1 MTGSGLATLE
11 DAARGLRPRWPSAKP
26 LPRLFCLTDPART
39 PDVAALAGSLP
50 TGCGLI
56 FRAFGAADAVLQG
69 RRLAIIA
76 AERGLVLLAGAD
88 PQLARDIGAAGVH
101 LPERSRDQ
109 ITALRARR
117 PAWII
122 TCAAHSLAAARA
134 AAGLGVDA
142 VLVSPVF
149 PSNSPSAGP
158 PLGPGAFADIVRA
171 TDAPVFALGGV
182 TAETAPLLL
191 DSGAS
196 GLAGIEGFG
205 SGGQPVI
212 RAHH

>member
-1 MTGSGLATLE
+1 VTGSGLATLE
-11 DAARGLRPRWPSAKP
+11 DAARGLRPRRPSAKP
-26 LPRLFCLTDPART
+26 LPRLLCLTDPARI

-56 FRAFGAADAVLQG
+56 FRAFGAADAAFQG
-69 RRLAIIA
+69 RRLAAIA
-76 AERGLVLLAGAD
+76 ADRGLMLLAGAD
-88 PQLARDIGAAGVH
+88 PQLARDIGAAGIH

-109 ITALRARR
+109 IPALRTQH

-122 TCAAHSLAAARA
+122 TCAAHSLDAATAAAR
-134 AAGLGVDA
+134 LGVDA

-149 PSNSPSAGP
+149 ASNSPSAGT
-158 PLGPGAFADIVRA
+158 PLGPEAFADIVRA

-182 TAETAPLLL
+182 TAETATLLL
-191 DSGAS
+191 DSGAA

-205 SGGQPVI
+205 SGGQPVS
-212 RAHH
+212 RAHQ